1 MMNIRFM
8 FLIFFYLVVLAA
20 WLIPALVALVQLR
33 GRNLADTA
41 RALWAAL
48 IVAVPLVGSVAFW
61 IVKPGQTIT
70 SLER

>member
-1 MMNIRFM
+1 MMNIRFI
-8 FLIFFYLVVLAA
+8 FLIFFYLMILAA

-33 GRNLADTA
+33 GRDLADTA